1 MPLPV
6 VRQGGFRESDAP
18 ADQILTRAARH
29 RPRAPG
35 HLHGSAR
42 TPPARCPASGRSSLG
57 RQHALHP
64 RSRSPGRLSPGGPHA
79 RGESLRA
86 QRPPH
91 CPGPLQAALLQR
103 APRGDLQAHLARR
116 GGHLRADEAHAD
128 YHGTRTR
135 LGDLTDRI
143 ALSMVRCLPC
153 AKRILLSHEKQGVE
167 PYRGFS

>member
-18 ADQILTRAARH
+18 ADQILTRAQLGIGLELRVTPTVQPERRLQGALRQVEAPLAVSTRSTLEADHLVVRH
-29 RPRAPG
+29 EADPMLAVNRCE
-35 HLHGSAR
+35 HGD
-42 TPPARCPASGRSSLG
+42 
-57 RQHALHP
+57 
-64 RSRSPGRLSPGGPHA
+64 
-79 RGESLRA
+79 
-86 QRPPH
+86 
-91 CPGPLQAALLQR
+91 
-103 APRGDLQAHLARR
+103 DLQTHLAQR

-135 LGDLTDRI
+135 LGDLTDRS

-167 PYRGFS
+167 PYCGFS